1 MAVTICAYGSPSAD
15 TNGGA
20 TGAEITATEDAED
33 SFCIPKCLS
42 ILVRP
47 EVNFRFIEDRTPKSL
62 ILLRLRLRLLNADDA
77 LASVVIVVV
86 VEEDLRF
93 QDVRGGA

>member
-62 ILLRLRLRLLNADDA
+62 ILLRLRLLNADDA
-77 LASVVIVVV
+77 LASVVIVVIFV